1 MDTTGTFEMAIAFA
15 RNKMCVACHKHYS
28 VEDWVEFSKAHP
40 EVLPFVAVSAGSSQR
55 DFEKLLEVVSCTA
68 FFFQRIQKFFN
79 LFSDNWRC

>member
-28 VEDWVEFSKAHP
+28 VEDWVEFSKSHP

-55 DFEKLLEVVSCTA
+55 DFERLLEVFFCVVFSFSKNSEDFQLA
-68 FFFQRIQKFFN
+68 FR
-79 LFSDNWRC
+79 